1 MSRNIEYINSAN
13 LRLDGRRVGEN
24 RKVVY
29 ELGTMSESDGSC
41 MYACGGTKVLAMVY
55 GPRDASSQSH
65 MMAGGSAGGGAAGEA
80 TIGCDVALVAFS
92 GERRRN
98 PQRRNKLAQELSSMV
113 ERVIKSVLLP
123 AQYPNSHIQVYV
135 EILQQDGSEEAACIN
150 AAMLALNDARIA
162 MVDSA
167 VALTA
172 GVLDGK
178 VLLDLTQAEIKSQCP
193 RATVVVK
200 AHRPDSIVY
209 MEMDS
214 RVSEELLEQLVV
226 GCCQGCGELYG
237 SSLEPPMRESVQ
249 KAAKRQQAML
259 AGR

>member
-13 LRLDGRRVGEN
+13 LRLDGRRVGES
-24 RKVVY
+24 RKVSF
-29 ELGTMSESDGSC
+29 ELGTMPESDGSC
-41 MYACGGTKVLAMVY
+41 IYACGGTKVLAMVY
-55 GPRDASSQSH
+55 GPRDSASLAQQR
-65 MMAGGSAGGGAAGEA
+65 GGNSSSTEA

-98 PQRRNKLAQELSSMV
+98 TQRRNKQAQELSCMV
-113 ERVIKSVLLP
+113 ERILKSVLLP
-123 AQYPNSHIQVYV
+123 AQYPNSHIHVYV

-150 AAMLALNDARIA
+150 AAMMALNDARVA

-172 GVLDGK
+172 GIIDGK
-178 VLLDLTQAEIKSQCP
+178 VLLDLTQAEIRSQCP

-214 RVSEELLEQLVV
+214 RVSEELLDAMVE
-226 GCCQGCGELYG
+226 GCCGGCGQLYAT
-237 SSLEPPMRESVQ
+237 SLEPPLRESVE
-249 KAAKRQQAML
+249 KAAKRQQVML